1 MSDIKDNI
9 NIKTDYKK
17 KILKLIKN
25 ITNGEHTFIS
35 KKIEKQNRTLFFV
48 VNMHIFKRCYS

>member
-25 ITNGEHTFIS
+25 ITNGKHKFFLI
-35 KKIEKQNRTLFFV
+35 KKQKIRGKEIFV
-48 VNMHIFKRCYS
+48 VNMHIF